1 MKFFE
6 YLYYRMYQAY
16 TKKNDSPVLRTF
28 MYVSLIVFFIIMIM
42 LIYLDKILIISNELS
57 EDSSYEFRHS
67 KSFLATIILSVLLFT
82 YFRFTRKGFAYYEE
96 RYSKYYSLN
105 KSIKNWMLIAFP
117 VPFFFLGILLIAPLF
132 GGTIFGIEIKGIFGN

>member
-67 KSFLATIILSVLLFT
+67 KSFLATIILSVLLLPILDL
-82 YFRFTRKGFAYYEE
+82 REKD
-96 RYSKYYSLN
+96 
-105 KSIKNWMLIAFP
+105 
-117 VPFFFLGILLIAPLF
+117 LLIMKNDTQNIIL
-132 GGTIFGIEIKGIFGN
+132 